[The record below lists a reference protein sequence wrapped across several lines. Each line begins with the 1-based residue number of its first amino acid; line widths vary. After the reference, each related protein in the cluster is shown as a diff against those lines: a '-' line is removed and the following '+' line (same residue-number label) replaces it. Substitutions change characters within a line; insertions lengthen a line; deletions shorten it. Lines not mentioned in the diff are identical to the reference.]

1 MVRRPHLFRLHPR
14 LEGRIAWVRLGDL
27 PTPVSPMPRLGAHV
41 GFPGLWVKRD
51 DLSSPT
57 YGGNK
62 VRKLEFTLADA
73 VRRGRRTVITFGALG
88 SNHVL
93 ATTVHGRSLGL
104 RTVGVLVP
112 QPVQEYL
119 RTNVLCNQAAGCQI
133 EYVDGRAGLLTR
145 TAHVLI
151 SEHLAG
157 QRPTL
162 LWMGGSSTLGVLGY
176 VEAGLEIAAQVE
188 AGLMPEPAYAF
199 VPAGTGGTLAGLHLG
214 LALAGLRTRAVG
226 VRVLERTLVN
236 EHVVALLARRAHA
249 LLARLDPSVPEVR
262 VDPGNV
268 LMLHGHA
275 GSQYA
280 RFTSSGLEAAAL
292 AADLEGL
299 RLEGTYSGK
308 ALAGMM
314 AFLRASVRR
323 ATPVLFVDT
332 HNSAPLE
339 PLMRCGPGPEALPG
353 PVREYFTRP
362 IADVEEV
369 TVPPPPLRC
378 YAGSPGETDDR
389 SA

>member
-27 PTPVSPMPRLGAHV
+27 PTPVSPMPGLGAHA
-41 GFPGLWVKRD
+41 GFPNLWVKRD
-51 DLSSPT
+51 DLSSPV

-73 VRRGRRTVITFGALG
+73 VRRGRGTVITFGALG

-93 ATTVHGRSLGL
+93 ATTVHGRGLGL
-104 RTVGVLVP
+104 RTVGVFVP

-119 RTNVLCNQAAGCQI
+119 RTNVLCNQACGCQI
-133 EYVDGRAGLLTR
+133 EYIEARACLPVRALR
-145 TAHVLI
+145 LYA
-151 SEHLAG
+151 SMRLAG
-157 QRPTL
+157 REPTL

-176 VEAGLEIAAQVE
+176 VEAGLEIAAQVQ
-188 AGLMPEPAYAF
+188 AGLLPEPAFAF

-262 VDPGNV
+262 VDAGNV

-275 GSQYA
+275 GSRYA
-280 RFTSSGLEAAAL
+280 RFTARGLEAVAL
-292 AADLEGL
+292 ARDLEGL
-299 RLEGTYSGK
+299 HLEGTYSGK

-314 AFLRASVRR
+314 AFLRSSVHR

-332 HNSAPLE
+332 HNSAPLD
-339 PLMRCGPGPEALPG
+339 PLMRGGPGPGALPG
-353 PVREYFTRP
+353 PVREYFARP
-362 IADVEEV
+362 VEDVE
-369 TVPPPPLRC
+369 R
-378 YAGSPGETDDR
+378 
-389 SA
+389 